1 MKTEGA
7 SPLNLNPEPHAA
19 SDRRRLRGGAP
30 IQIGLLGCGTV
41 GGGVLRLLAENS
53 GYLAERAGVPLVVK
67 RVVVRDLEKERVAA
81 LDRGLLSTN
90 PEDVVDD
97 PAIDVVVEVMGG
109 DTPARALIERAID
122 RGKGV
127 VTANKLLLAAHGPAL
142 LARAASRQV
151 DLAFEGAV
159 GGGIPII
166 RTLRDAFA
174 SDWVERV
181 TAILNGTCNYILT
194 RMRDTG
200 SSFDAALREAQEL
213 GYAEADPTLDVDG
226 HDAAHK
232 LIVLAMLAFGAQVD
246 SADVPTSGIRTIEEA
261 DHRYADRFGYTIKH
275 LAIGRDLGDSIEL
288 RVHPTLIPKQSVLA
302 NVSGVLNAVLLEGR
316 AVGPSL
322 VYGRG
327 AGDMPTAVSVVSD
340 ILDVARSIASGV
352 AGMQGRGM
360 SIKPRPVRPLRETV
374 SRYYLRFAVEDRPGV
389 MGRLAGALG
398 DAGVSIEQ
406 IVQQGPTK
414 GSSGAPPVGGPAARE
429 PAVDVVLITHDAPEG
444 LVRSAL
450 DAVAREHFLRE
461 PVHLFR
467 IEEP

>member
-1 MKTEGA
+1 MQKTEGSST
-7 SPLNLNPEPHAA
+7 SPLNPEPHAGGE
-19 SDRRRLRGGAP
+19 RKRLRGAP

-41 GGGVLRLLAENS
+41 GGGVIRLLTENA
-53 GYLAERAGVPLVVK
+53 GYLSERAGVPLVVK
-67 RVVVRDLEKERVAA
+67 RVLVRDPTKERVAA
-81 LDRGLLSTN
+81 LDRSVLTTN
-90 PEDVVDD
+90 PEEVVDD
-97 PAIDVVVEVMGG
+97 PAIDLIVEVMGG
-109 DTPARALIERAID
+109 ETPARALIERAID

-142 LARAASRQV
+142 LGRAAARQV

-174 SDWVERV
+174 SDWVESV
-181 TAILNGTCNYILT
+181 TAILNGTCNYVLT

-200 SSFDAALREAQEL
+200 ASFEAALREAQEL

-246 SADVPTSGIRTIEEA
+246 GAAVHTSGIRSIEEA

-327 AGDMPTAVSVVSD
+327 AGDLPTAVSVVSD

-352 AGMQGRGM
+352 AGMQSRGM
-360 SIKPRPVRPLRETV
+360 SIKPRRVRPLGEIV
-374 SRYYLRFAVEDRPGV
+374 SRYYLRFVVEDRPGV
-389 MGRLAGALG
+389 MGRLAGTLG

-406 IVQQGPTK
+406 IVQQGP
-414 GSSGAPPVGGPAARE
+414 SRASAGAPPAGAAAGGE
-429 PAVDVVLITHDAPEG
+429 PTVDVVLITHDAREG
-444 LVRSAL
+444 LVRDAL
-450 DAVAREHFLRE
+450 DAIAREPFLRE
-461 PVHLFR
+461 PTRLFR
-467 IEEP
+467 IEGT

>member
-1 MKTEGA
+1 MKTEGGP
-7 SPLNLNPEPHAA
+7 PLNLNPEPHAA

-81 LDRGLLSTN
+81 LDRGVLTTN
-90 PEDVVDD
+90 PEEVVDD

-109 DTPARALIERAID
+109 ETPARALIERAID

-142 LARAASRQV
+142 LARASARQV

-200 SSFDAALREAQEL
+200 ASFDAALREAQAL
-213 GYAEADPTLDVDG
+213 GYAEADPSLDVDG

-232 LIVLAMLAFGAQVD
+232 LIVLAMLAFGAQID
-246 SADVPTSGIRTIEEA
+246 SADVHTSGIRSIEEA

-327 AGDMPTAVSVVSD
+327 AGDLPTAVSVVSD

-360 SIKPRPVRPLRETV
+360 SIKPRAVRPLGEIV

-406 IVQQGPTK
+406 IVQQGPT
-414 GSSGAPPVGGPAARE
+414 SSGAPPAGGAPARQ
-429 PAVDVVLITHDAPEG
+429 PAVDVVLITHDAREG

-450 DAVAREHFLRE
+450 DAIAREQFLRE

>member
-1 MKTEGA
+1 MKTEGG

-67 RVVVRDLEKERVAA
+67 RVVVRDLEKERVSA

-90 PEDVVDD
+90 PEEVVDD

-109 DTPARALIERAID
+109 ETPARALIERAID

-142 LARAASRQV
+142 LARAAARQV

-200 SSFDAALREAQEL
+200 ASFDAALREAQDL
-213 GYAEADPTLDVDG
+213 GYAEKPDPSLDVDG

-246 SADVPTSGIRTIEEA
+246 AADVHTSGIRTIEEA

-275 LAIGRDLGDSIEL
+275 LAIGRDLGGSIEL

-327 AGDMPTAVSVVSD
+327 AGDLPTAVSVVSD
-340 ILDVARSIASGV
+340 VLDVARSIASGV

-360 SIKPRPVRPLRETV
+360 SIKPRPVRPLGETV

-389 MGRLAGALG
+389 MGRIAGALG

-414 GSSGAPPVGGPAARE
+414 GGAPAGGPAARE

-444 LVRSAL
+444 LVRRAL
-450 DAVAREHFLRE
+450 DEIAREHFLRE

>member
-1 MKTEGA
+1 M
-7 SPLNLNPEPHAA
+7 NLNPEPNAA

-67 RVVVRDLEKERVAA
+67 RVVVRDMEKERVTA
-81 LDRGLLSTN
+81 LDRGVLTTN
-90 PEDVVDD
+90 PEEVVDD

-109 DTPARALIERAID
+109 ETPARALIERAID

-142 LARAASRQV
+142 LARAAARQV

-200 SSFDAALREAQEL
+200 SSFDAALREAQAL

-246 SADVPTSGIRTIEEA
+246 SADVHTSGIRSIEEA

-327 AGDMPTAVSVVSD
+327 AGDLPTAVSVVSD

-360 SIKPRPVRPLRETV
+360 SIKPRAVRPVAETV

-406 IVQQGPTK
+406 IVQQGPTNS
-414 GSSGAPPVGGPAARE
+414 SSGAAPAGGVAARQ

-450 DAVAREHFLRE
+450 DAIAREQFLRE